1 MQEEEIIQRGA
12 EAVLYHDGRFVKK
25 YRVKKGYRFPK
36 LDLKLRR
43 LRTRGEAR
51 LLEKAR
57 KLINVPRVEK
67 VDEKK
72 MEIDMEFIDGLKLS
86 ESLGGMKNWREVC
99 LEIGCETGKL
109 HDAGII
115 HGDLTTSNM
124 IWQEK
129 EGKLYLIDFGL
140 GFGNGRVEDK
150 AVDLHLIKQALEAK
164 HFGKF
169 ESYWMAIV
177 EGYRES
183 KGFEKVMKQFEKVE
197 KRGRYKNQY

>member
-12 EAVLYHDGRFVKK
+12 EAVLYRDGEMVLKR
-25 YRVKKGYRFPK
+25 RVVKGYRFPE

-51 LLEKAR
+51 ILEKAR

-86 ESLGGMKNWREVC
+86 ESLDGMKNWREVC
-99 LEIGCETGKL
+99 LEVGREIGKL

-124 IWQEK
+124 IWRGGD
-129 EGKLYLIDFGL
+129 GKFYFIDF
-140 GFGNGRVEDK
+140 FFCFSN
-150 AVDLHLIKQALEAK
+150 
-164 HFGKF
+164 FF
-169 ESYWMAIV
+169 
-177 EGYRES
+177 
-183 KGFEKVMKQFEKVE
+183 
-197 KRGRYKNQY
+197 